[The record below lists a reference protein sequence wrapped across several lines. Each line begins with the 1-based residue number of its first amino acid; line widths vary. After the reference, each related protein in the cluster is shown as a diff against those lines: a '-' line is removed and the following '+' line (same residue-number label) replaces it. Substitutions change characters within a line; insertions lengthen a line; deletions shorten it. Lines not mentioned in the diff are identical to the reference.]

1 MRLGGKCWS
10 PKTAK
15 QGDRETGGAKQG
27 GPTVLQFKA
36 WFYTAPATW
45 IFKGPLLL
53 FKGGGRRHHLCFYCA
68 VGTSK
73 E

>member
-1 MRLGGKCWS
+1 MKN
-10 PKTAK
+10 
-15 QGDRETGGAKQG
+15 RETGGSRNRGRETG
-27 GPTVLQFKA
+27 GSYTVLQFKA